1 MLLSGIVRPALAS
14 AGGRPAAAAA
24 AMIVITLV
32 AAFACNDGKDAGP
45 ATPAATT
52 TGRPE
57 ATPTP
62 TATARLDSV
71 AEKAV
76 VAVSAVAAGD
86 FAPGLQSLAHGDFN
100 GDGFKDLLA
109 GAPLADGPNNSRE
122 DAGEAYVIFGGANL
136 APMISLAD
144 GEQAL
149 TIYGAAE
156 GDSLGFSVL
165 GADVNGDGIDDII
178 VGAPGVTGVEDP
190 RTDQGQVYVL
200 FGSRD
205 LGGSLDI
212 ASTPQSVTVTGS
224 EGFSR
229 LGHASAS
236 GDVNGDG
243 SADLILGAPFAG
255 REPNTPPGAPRTEV
269 GEVYV
274 VLGGASLPSSLS
286 IVTGQQDLTLSG
298 RKPFGQ
304 FGAAVAAGDVN
315 ADGIDDIIVS
325 APQADGPDGSR
336 QAAGA
341 VYVFFGTGEVSGKRT
356 VGSEDILVTGRAG
369 GDSLGTPLAAAD
381 FNGDGSD
388 DLIAGAQRASGGE
401 VGSASGAA
409 VLIFGES
416 DLPGTIDL
424 AEPGP
429 ALSMFGSGRAQLLPT
444 SLAASD
450 LNGDGAADLVLG
462 SAQAETPQDRPQAG
476 LVYVVLGGQ
485 KPPDGALVG
494 ATADLTIVGAEGGAL
509 LGSAVAG
516 FPLTG
521 EPEIVAL
528 AVGTGEGGGPGAG
541 RIYVLRFALP

>member
-1 MLLSGIVRPALAS
+1 MRPALAA
-14 AGGRPAAAAA
+14 AGGRLAPAVA
-24 AMIVITLV
+24 AMIAITLI
-32 AAFACNDGKDAGP
+32 AAFACGGGTDAGP
-45 ATPAATT
+45 VTPAATT
-52 TGRPE
+52 PASPE
-57 ATPTP
+57 ATPTQ
-62 TATARLDSV
+62 TAPATLDLAAETAVL
-71 AEKAV
+71 
-76 VAVSAVAAGD
+76 AVSAVDAGD

-100 GDGFKDLLA
+100 GDGFQDLLA
-109 GAPLADGPNNSRE
+109 GAPFADGPDNSRE
-122 DAGEAYVIFGGANL
+122 DAGEAYVIFGGAKL
-136 APMISLAD
+136 APVISLAD
-144 GEQAL
+144 GGHAL

-165 GADVNGDGIDDII
+165 GADVNGDGIDDVI
-178 VGAPGVTGVEDP
+178 VGAPGVTAGEDP

-200 FGSRD
+200 LGSRD

-212 ASTPQSVTVTGS
+212 ASAPQSVTVTGA

-229 LGHASAS
+229 LGHATAS

-243 SADLILGAPFAG
+243 TADLILGAPFAG
-255 REPNTPPGAPRTEV
+255 REPNTPPGGPRTAV

-274 VLGGASLPSSLS
+274 VLGGASLPHSVS
-286 IVTGQQDLTLSG
+286 IVTGQQDLTLAG

-304 FGAAVAAGDVN
+304 FGVAVAAGDVN

-325 APQADGPDGSR
+325 APQADEPDGSR

-341 VYVFFGTGEVSGKRT
+341 VYVFFGAEEMSDKLT
-356 VGSEDILVTGRAG
+356 VGEEDILVTGLAG
-369 GDSLGTPLAAAD
+369 GDNLGTPLAAAD
-381 FNGDGSD
+381 FNGDGAD

-401 VGSASGAA
+401 VGSASGAV

-416 DLPGTIDL
+416 DLPESIDL
-424 AEPGP
+424 AEPGQ
-429 ALSMFGSGRAQLLPT
+429 ALSIFGSGRAQLLPT

-462 SAQAETPQDRPQAG
+462 SVQAETPQERPQAG

-485 KPPDGALVG
+485 NPPDGIIVG
-494 ATADLTIVGAEGGAL
+494 QAAHLTIVGAEGDGF

-528 AVGTGEGGGPGAG
+528 AAGTGEGGGSGAG
-541 RIYVLRFALP
+541 QIYVLRFAPP